1 MHTDTT
7 RPHPPVSSPVS
18 PVAPVGAPQP
28 SAALEQALD
37 AIFDDV
43 FLSIGQ
49 AVGLRASFD
58 YEAVLW
64 VRNHF
69 RPKFLNAMRHFGNRW
84 LEDRS
89 RVTAVCAMFGERAVR
104 YANGADVIDVDAVRQ
119 AGADVER
126 YCQLHAARAGGARG
140 RRTPATD
147 AATAMIAGYWCIWDP
162 TP

>member
-7 RPHPPVSSPVS
+7 RQAPPATSTVPPLQTGHTPQSSP
-18 PVAPVGAPQP
+18 
-28 SAALEQALD
+28 ALDPAVD

-49 AVGLRASFD
+49 ALGLRASFD

-104 YANGADVIDVDAVRQ
+104 YANGADVIDVEAVRQ

-126 YCQLHAARAGGARG
+126 YCQLHAARRSGSRG
-140 RRTPATD
+140 RIDSD
-147 AATAMIAGYWCIWDP
+147 AATGMIAGYWCIWEP
-162 TP
+162 AP

>member
-7 RPHPPVSSPVS
+7 RQAPPATSAVPLVQTGHTPRTSP
-18 PVAPVGAPQP
+18 
-28 SAALEQALD
+28 ALEPAVD

-69 RPKFLNAMRHFGNRW
+69 RPKFLNAMRHFGDRW

-104 YANGADVIDVDAVRQ
+104 YANGADVIDVEAVRQ

-126 YCQLHAARAGGARG
+126 YCQLHAARSNGSRG
-140 RRTPATD
+140 RINSD
-147 AATAMIAGYWCIWDP
+147 AATGMIAGYWCIWEP
-162 TP
+162 AP

>member
-7 RPHPPVSSPVS
+7 RQAPTATSVVPPLGIEPTS
-18 PVAPVGAPQP
+18 QP
-28 SAALEQALD
+28 SPALEQAAD

-69 RPKFLNAMRHFGNRW
+69 RPKFLTAMRHFGNRW

-104 YANGADVIDVDAVRQ
+104 YAAGADVIDVEAVRQ

-126 YCQLHAARAGGARG
+126 YCQLHAARSSGAR
-140 RRTPATD
+140 RSTNSD
-147 AATAMIAGYWCIWDP
+147 AATGMIAGYWCTWDP
-162 TP
+162 KE

>member
-7 RPHPPVSSPVS
+7 RQAPSATSAVPPVGIRPTSGSTP
-18 PVAPVGAPQP
+18 
-28 SAALEQALD
+28 ALEQAVD

-69 RPKFLNAMRHFGNRW
+69 RPKFLTAMRHFGNRW

-104 YANGADVIDVDAVRQ
+104 YAAGADVIGVEAVRQ

-126 YCQLHAARAGGARG
+126 YCQLHAARASGARG
-140 RRTPATD
+140 RTPASD
-147 AATAMIAGYWCIWDP
+147 AATAMIAGYWCVWEP

>member
-7 RPHPPVSSPVS
+7 RQHPLGSSPVS
-18 PVAPVGAPQP
+18 PVAPARAPQS

-69 RPKFLNAMRHFGNRW
+69 RPKFLTAMRHMGNRW

-104 YANGADVIDVDAVRQ
+104 YANGAEVIDVEAVRQ

-126 YCQLHAARAGGARG
+126 YCQVHAARSSRG
-140 RRTPATD
+140 RGRCDSD
-147 AATAMIAGYWCIWDP
+147 AATGMIAGYWCIWDP
-162 TP
+162 KE